1 LPTRST
7 VLNSIDDATSLEP
20 LERYDHTWSDGKR
33 WFGAPI
39 FQFVS
44 AIVSDAFQLDEVK
57 SARLVNLGVWVVFG
71 SALAI
76 LAVQLGMTGI
86 GAIGAVLVVAVSPL
100 GIQYSVAPMIDPS
113 AVTLG
118 LMSLVLALHF
128 NRNGG
133 WMWLAGSAVAAF
145 TAAYIKP
152 PVELAMVFPIAILAG
167 KNLRLNSVV
176 YGAALLGLI
185 LFMVS
190 ERVVDADSFLS
201 APSIYYGEPLD
212 RFSWTEWAP
221 IVHTGIFGLGNPIL
235 LLMSVAGFAL
245 LKFRTALFA
254 VLLGSFLTIL
264 VFFRLNHVHDYYQLP
279 LLVPYALGVGAL
291 LLLFTRQLNTLRGV
305 ALIFSFAVIFAI
317 YAYGNPILNYTT
329 DEKEHAV
336 GRQIS
341 ANTEPNEF
349 VLWIEDRSS
358 SAAFLY
364 YAHRH
369 RIMIQPDELL
379 AQTID
384 TVNSEKPRAMNAPA
398 TYGYFVADSLWAM
411 ELVEGK
417 VVYAAESF
425 GTLIRLSK

>member
-1 LPTRST
+1 
-7 VLNSIDDATSLEP
+7 
-20 LERYDHTWSDGKR
+20 
-33 WFGAPI
+33 
-39 FQFVS
+39 
-44 AIVSDAFQLDEVK
+44 
-57 SARLVNLGVWVVFG
+57 
-71 SALAI
+71 
-76 LAVQLGMTGI
+76 
-86 GAIGAVLVVAVSPL
+86 
-100 GIQYSVAPMIDPS
+100 
-113 AVTLG
+113 
-118 LMSLVLALHF
+118 
-128 NRNGG
+128 
-133 WMWLAGSAVAAF
+133 
-145 TAAYIKP
+145 
-152 PVELAMVFPIAILAG
+152 
-167 KNLRLNSVV
+167 
-176 YGAALLGLI
+176 
-185 LFMVS
+185 
-190 ERVVDADSFLS
+190 
-201 APSIYYGEPLD
+201 
-212 RFSWTEWAP
+212 
-221 IVHTGIFGLGNPIL
+221 
-235 LLMSVAGFAL
+235 
-245 LKFRTALFA
+245 
-254 VLLGSFLTIL
+254 
-264 VFFRLNHVHDYYQLP
+264 
-279 LLVPYALGVGAL
+279 
-291 LLLFTRQLNTLRGV
+291 LNTLRGV